1 MKMILLG
8 TRMFMGGLINLW
20 DVGNY
25 TKFNFIY
32 GDIYENCFGL
42 WSWWVYRLTSC

>member
-8 TRMFMGGLINLW
+8 TLMFMGGLINLW

-25 TKFNFIY
+25 SKFTI
-32 GDIYENCFGL
+32 I
-42 WSWWVYRLTSC
+42 